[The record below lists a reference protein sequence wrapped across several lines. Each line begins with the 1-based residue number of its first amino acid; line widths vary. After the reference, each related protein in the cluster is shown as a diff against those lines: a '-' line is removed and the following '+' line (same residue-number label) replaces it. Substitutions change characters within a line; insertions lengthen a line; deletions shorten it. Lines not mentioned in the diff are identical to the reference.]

1 MPASPRP
8 PLCAGGD
15 FLAPAGAHGFL
26 GRRWKRP
33 EFGERSA
40 GGAVLPARPRGRG
53 ECERLVPP
61 RVGSA
66 PLACLVTEPR
76 KCVLVIFI
84 RTGLKVSCSLPATMM
99 RARHLSHCP
108 QPPRCR
114 WRKQQPPRTPS
125 PHLSHVPPARAA
137 PRASAPAPPK
147 PTLRHRAYEVSWGP
161 ALPTSADSHAT
172 WDALPQQ
179 FLRRGPRTTGPLGP
193 FRVRSPPPPPPSTHR
208 P

>member
-40 GGAVLPARPRGRG
+40 SRAVLPARPRGRG
-53 ECERLVPP
+53 ERERLVPP

-125 PHLSHVPPARAA
+125 LHLSHVPPARAA
-137 PRASAPAPPK
+137 PRASALAPPK

-193 FRVRSPPPPPPSTHR
+193 FRVRSPPSPSTHH